1 MHLKVQLIFF
11 IVPDANLSSI
21 PKPPNRVEF
30 IPIEWY
36 DKIHSSSSTLKTTLL
51 SSTLDTIPMF
61 RSLAN
66 DVVFDVLMYMTPEFC
81 QLVLNHVTNQINDLY
96 RDFLKLNPGFEEYGK
111 VSIIGHS
118 LGSVI
123 AWDLLCI
130 LQDNKT
136 SDLSITQK
144 LGWSSKSLD
153 SKEQQTW
160 KSVETIMKQFKLPTV
175 GQLNLNE
182 EKGGNTEI
190 ASWGPRLPERMTNTV
205 NFTPTVTILLGS
217 PLAMFLSLRG
227 AYPALQKIEM
237 MFKSESPLGLEEL
250 ADDDDIDY
258 KLVWT
263 NPFHLTSSN
272 VINIFHP
279 SDPVAYRIEPLL
291 FPTEVDDDVFF
302 PPPSSLTDIKG
313 HKVIKRRVNACN
325 VSWRV
330 FQAIK
335 RVFVPPM
342 KEDNVTSATVT
353 AAGKRLKRKPPT
365 EFDFDIKKKM
375 DHINPLMD
383 HIDDKKLKFE
393 FALGGEMKR
402 VDHQLAQGI
411 AESELLAST
420 SAHQCYFHNEEFLT
434 FLMQFGE
441 ILTTDTSDTNIEVSN

>member
-1 MHLKVQLIFF
+1 MKLIL
-11 IVPDANLSSI
+11 IYLPVPDPNFSSM

-51 SSTLDTIPMF
+51 SSTLDTIPIF

-81 QLVLNHVTNQINDLY
+81 QLVLQHVTNQINDLY
-96 RDFLKLNPGFEEYGK
+96 RDFLNLHPGFEEYGK

-123 AWDLLCI
+123 AWDLLCV
-130 LQDNKT
+130 LQDNTT
-136 SDLSITQK
+136 SDLLSSQR
-144 LGWSSKSLD
+144 LGWSLEPLD
-153 SKEQQTW
+153 SKEQTW
-160 KSVETIMKQFKLPTV
+160 STVERIMKQFKLPTV
-175 GQLNLNE
+175 GSLNQAE
-182 EKGGNTEI
+182 HGNFET
-190 ASWGPRLPERMTNTV
+190 AAWGPRLPERMTCTI

-227 AYPALQKIEM
+227 AYPALQKIETM
-237 MFKSESPLGLEEL
+237 LNSEYSPGLGDEKEEL
-250 ADDDDIDY
+250 IDGDNTDY
-258 KLVWT
+258 KLVST
-263 NPFHLTSSN
+263 NPFHLTSST

-313 HKVIKRRVNACN
+313 RKVLRPRVNACKA
-325 VSWRV
+325 SWRA

-335 RVFVPPM
+335 GVFVPPM
-342 KEDNVTSATVT
+342 KKDYMTSTSVT
-353 AAGKRLKRKPPT
+353 AAGKRLKRKPPSQ
-365 EFDFDIKKKM
+365 FDFDITKKI
-375 DHINPLMD
+375 DDINPLKEKTQP
-383 HIDDKKLKFE
+383 KKLKFK
-393 FALGGEMKR
+393 FALGGELER
-402 VDHQLAQGI
+402 VDHQLTQGV
-411 AESELLAST
+411 AESEILAST
-420 SAHQCYFHNEEFLT
+420 SAHQSYFSNEEFLK

-441 ILTTDTSDTNIEVSN
+441 HLPTETSNS